1 MRDKNFT
8 IWLGR
13 HKSVAPFS
21 SADEVPRVNIYL
33 LCLLI
38 LADPKISFFGFF
50 FFGGGGGRKRNAQKH
65 KNGVLHKSDNLDF

>member
-21 SADEVPRVNIYL
+21 SADEVSRVNIYL

-38 LADPKISFFGFF
+38 LAHPKISFFVFF
-50 FFGGGGGRKRNAQKH
+50 LWGGGGERKRNAQNQ
-65 KNGVLHKSDNLDF
+65 KNGVLHKSDNLNF

>member
-38 LADPKISFFGFF
+38 LADPKISLFF
-50 FFGGGGGRKRNAQKH
+50 FLGGGGRKRNTQNH

>member
-1 MRDKNFT
+1 M
-8 IWLGR
+8 
-13 HKSVAPFS
+13 APFS

-50 FFGGGGGRKRNAQKH
+50 FFGGGGGRRRKGQK
-65 KNGVLHKSDNLDF
+65 KKKGVLHKRDNLDF